1 MIIDSSALVAIMY
14 VEDQAADFV
23 RAIRGADICRISAA
37 TFVETSIVV
46 EKGSGDSGIR
56 QLDAFL
62 RDAGIV
68 IEAVTVEQAYDAR
81 QAYSDYGKG
90 RHPAGLNLG
99 DCFSYAL
106 AKISGEPLLFKGDDF
121 KKTDVESAI

>member
-14 VEDQAADFV
+14 VGDQAADFV
-23 RAIRGADICRISAA
+23 RAIREADICRISAV

-46 EKGSGDSGIR
+46 EKGSGDSRIR
-56 QLDAFL
+56 QLDGFL
-62 RDAGIV
+62 RDVGIV
-68 IEAVTVEQAYDAR
+68 IEPVTVEQAYDAR

-90 RHPAGLNLG
+90 RHPAGLNPG

-106 AKISGEPLLFKGDDF
+106 AKISREPLLFNWDDF